1 MARKRYLKK
10 SPHDVYR
17 IYDEHS
23 NLLYVGCSWDAFS
36 RVPQHKREYQP
47 WWHLASTVDIDTF
60 SDFATARLVEAQAI
74 ADESPAWN
82 IAKETMA
89 LVRGRN
95 IDPVTID
102 AFRGI
107 PIAEFWRSI

>member
-1 MARKRYLKK
+1 MARRRYLKK

-17 IYDEHS
+17 IYDANS
-23 NLLYVGCSWDAFS
+23 TLLYVGCSWDAFK
-36 RVPQHKREYQP
+36 RVPQHKHEYQR

-60 SDFATARLVEAQAI
+60 SDFATARLVEAHAI
-74 ADESPAWN
+74 ADESPLFN
-82 IAKETMA
+82 IAKESKA

-95 IDPVTID
+95 IDQVTID

-107 PIAEFWRSI
+107 HIAEFWGSV